1 MRAYRI
7 CGYPYLEEEINY
19 LGNAFS
25 SLGYSHQFIE
35 KIHKQVRSKFFNGD
49 RVEREEV
56 EYQPTM
62 VVPYNS
68 FSENYV
74 KPLFRSQ
81 NMRVAYH
88 ANNTLRSKLIRN
100 RPTMGDPN
108 NRPGVHY
115 IKCGECDLGYVG
127 ETGRSFQVRL
137 REHRDDIR
145 LGRERNAIFKHV
157 SNTNHHIDWTSA
169 KTLYHHSS
177 KFERLVVESSLI
189 KLFQISTTWL
199 VR

>member
-1 MRAYRI
+1 
-7 CGYPYLEEEINY
+7 
-19 LGNAFS
+19 
-25 SLGYSHQFIE
+25 
-35 KIHKQVRSKFFNGD
+35 
-49 RVEREEV
+49 
-56 EYQPTM
+56 
-62 VVPYNS
+62 
-68 FSENYV
+68 
-74 KPLFRSQ
+74 
-81 NMRVAYH
+81 
-88 ANNTLRSKLIRN
+88 
-100 RPTMGDPN
+100 MGDPN
-108 NRPGVHY
+108 NRPGVYY

-189 KLFQISTTWL
+189 KTLPNFNNMASTLAVDYLSKEL
-199 VR
+199 VLRNNPKILSAIG